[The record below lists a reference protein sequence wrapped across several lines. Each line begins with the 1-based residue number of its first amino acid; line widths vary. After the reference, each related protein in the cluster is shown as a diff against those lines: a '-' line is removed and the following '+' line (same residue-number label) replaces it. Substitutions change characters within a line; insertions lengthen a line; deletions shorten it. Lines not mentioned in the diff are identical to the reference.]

1 MPHGSCIIVDFIT
14 LKESNFFYEN
24 IFLQGEEV
32 IIAEKA
38 CRQGAFVM
46 FEPNLKV
53 LHNVASATGKL
64 PGKSKFELGEK
75 VMQLI
80 DYISETCLD
89 KIKSQILN
97 FVSENGCR
105 AVYYTANFNNYSN
118 TSPLIESVCARLAK
132 YLIVFCDT
140 SSAKAYRI
148 EDDKGYLFITV
159 DWDKN
164 IDARLFAK
172 IFKVMPHLFFPKTV
186 KTIWL
191 DANISMKND
200 DVELVRELEKSD
212 LILFSHNKRNSVTE
226 EYKECLKFQK
236 DLSQKLKQFS
246 EFLLHN
252 KDPEFL
258 CQGRIIYRNT
268 NLKFKILMKFGGTT

>member
-1 MPHGSCIIVDFIT
+1 
-14 LKESNFFYEN
+14 
-24 IFLQGEEV
+24 
-32 IIAEKA
+32 
-38 CRQGAFVM
+38 
-46 FEPNLKV
+46 
-53 LHNVASATGKL
+53 
-64 PGKSKFELGEK
+64 
-75 VMQLI
+75 MQLI

-97 FVSENGCR
+97 FVSENGCS
-105 AVYYTANFNNYSN
+105 AIYYTANFNNYSN

-132 YLIVFCDT
+132 YLIVFCDA

-226 EYKECLKFQK
+226 EYMECLKFQK
-236 DLSQKLKQFS
+236 DSSQKLKQFS
-246 EFLLHN
+246 EFLLQN
-252 KDPEFL
+252 EDPEFL

-268 NLKFKILMKFGGTT
+268 NLKIQNFNEIWWDYIRRGSIRDQLSLPYAINHSNIITKLLPPARVSCLFQIHFHNKISFHHRSNFANILLSLKNIILKMREVVR